1 MDIAAHPVRNG
12 WFDATARLIA
22 VGALA
27 GLIDAEAAPDAATP
41 AAADKRIEIARFAAP
56 PTIDGRVD
64 AEEWAN
70 AIRVRDLHQVRPV
83 EFAVPSEA
91 TVWYL
96 AYDDRTLYIA
106 AVASDRQPERIV
118 AREFRQG
125 ASIGS
130 DDSLRVVIDPFNN
143 KRSGYAFGL
152 NPNGVRVDGIYTNG
166 TQLSDE
172 WDGIWRGA
180 AVLVDEG
187 WSMEMAIPFDTLN
200 FDPAKDTW
208 GLNLRRKIARLDET
222 IAWVSRNG
230 AINPTVAGEVSG
242 LFGMD
247 QGLGL
252 EVSPSMSATGI
263 RDREDGDDES
273 SLNPSLDL
281 AYKVGGAFNAILT
294 INTDFAATEVDDRQ
308 LNLQRFSLFFP
319 EKRLFFLTDFDIFQ
333 FGGVPAG
340 SGGSDGPIGLFSGTN
355 GLAFFSRRIGLSD
368 DREPVDIRYG
378 GKISGRVGQN
388 DFGALYIREA
398 GYDEFDE
405 TDFVVARVTR
415 KVLSEST
422 VGAIFT
428 SGDPASDADNTLTG
442 VDFQYLNTRLG
453 TNRSA
458 IGQFWLQQSD
468 NAGVGDA
475 DRAYSAVLSF
485 PANVGFEFGGQYQ
498 RVEQNFRPPVGFA
511 NRTGVELTGLEAGFS
526 RVFDNARTI
535 QRIEHSVAFERW
547 EFIDTGRIQTQ
558 DLDVEFLTLRTPS
571 GDRLRLRYSHSKEG
585 LLPDEQPLDDIGVE
599 LEAREYSF
607 DRYSVRLDTASHRP
621 LSFRLDVSDGGYYD
635 GDRLQ
640 VRPRFRWVP
649 NRYLRFDVEYRVN
662 RYAFPEGT
670 ATTREVR
677 LSNGVAFNPHLSLR
691 TLAQFD
697 NVSDDIGLNLL
708 FRYNIA
714 AGRDVWLALN
724 HNWVEDPETRRF
736 QSTVSS
742 AAARL
747 RYTLRY

>member
-1 MDIAAHPVRNG
+1 MI
-12 WFDATARLIA
+12 L
-22 VGALA
+22 
-27 GLIDAEAAPDAATP
+27 AAPTEARAANAAIVAGTEKHVEMPRLDTP
-41 AAADKRIEIARFAAP
+41 PE
-56 PTIDGRVD
+56 IDGRVAAD
-64 AEEWAN
+64 EWAS
-70 AIRVRDLHQVRPV
+70 AARVRDLHQVRPV
-83 EFAVPSEA
+83 EFATPSE
-91 TVWYL
+91 TTTWYL
-96 AYDDRTLYIA
+96 AYDDRMLYIA
-106 AVASDRQPERIV
+106 AVARDRQPNRIV

-143 KRSGYAFGL
+143 KRSGYAFAL

-180 AVLVDEG
+180 ALLLDEG
-187 WSMEMAIPFDTLN
+187 WSMEMAIPFDTLS
-200 FDPAKDTW
+200 FDPGKDTW
-208 GLNLRRKIARLDET
+208 GLNLRRKIARFDET

-230 AINPTVAGEVSG
+230 GVNPTVSGEMSG
-242 LFGMD
+242 LFDMS

-252 EVSPSMSATGI
+252 ELAPSLSATGI
-263 RDREDGDDES
+263 RDRDDAVDET
-273 SLNPSLDL
+273 SLNPSLDVG
-281 AYKVGGAFNAILT
+281 YKLGSAFNAILT
-294 INTDFAATEVDDRQ
+294 VNTDFAATEVDDRQ

-333 FGGVPAG
+333 FGGVPVG
-340 SGGSDGPIGLFSGTN
+340 SGGSSGPIGLFSGTN

-378 GKISGRVGQN
+378 GKVSGRIGKN
-388 DFGALYIREA
+388 DFGALYIRED
-398 GYDEFDE
+398 GYDDFDE

-415 KVLSEST
+415 KVLAEST

-442 VDFQYLNTRLG
+442 LDFQYLNTRLG

-458 IGQFWLQQSD
+458 VGQFWIQQSD
-468 NAGVGDA
+468 NAGIADA

-498 RVEQNFRPPVGFA
+498 RVERNFRPPVGFA
-511 NRTGVELTGLEAGFS
+511 NRTGVELTGIAAGFS
-526 RVFDNARTI
+526 RVFDNATAI
-535 QRIEHSVAFERW
+535 QEVEHSIAFERW
-547 EFIDTGRIQTQ
+547 EFIDSGRIQTQ

-571 GDRLRLRYSHSKEG
+571 GDRLRFRYSHSKEG
-585 LLPDEQPLDDIGVE
+585 LLPDEQPLEDIGVE
-599 LEAREYSF
+599 LEAREYGF

-635 GDRLQ
+635 GNRLQ
-640 VRPRFRWVP
+640 IRPRFRWVP

-662 RYAFPEGT
+662 RYDFADGA
-670 ATTREVR
+670 ATTREIR
-677 LSNGVAFNPHLSLR
+677 LRNGVAFNPHLSLQ

-708 FRYNIA
+708 FRYNVA

-747 RYTLRY
+747 RYTFRY